1 MLVFPVSDL
10 PVLPKG
16 KGNKII
22 GIPSDRLIK
31 REEFLAGLAVISQEG
46 SVKIF
51 SGKRHLTLSLKDM
64 EHYMGERGR
73 KGNKLPRGFQQV
85 DRVETL

>member
-1 MLVFPVSDL
+1 MLPPIPLPLEIEGTYLVAVTNEGRMLVFPVNDL

-31 REEFLAGLAVISQEG
+31 REEFWRVWRL
-46 SVKIF
+46 SVKQ
-51 SGKRHLTLSLKDM
+51 
-64 EHYMGERGR
+64 
-73 KGNKLPRGFQQV
+73 PV
-85 DRVETL
+85 